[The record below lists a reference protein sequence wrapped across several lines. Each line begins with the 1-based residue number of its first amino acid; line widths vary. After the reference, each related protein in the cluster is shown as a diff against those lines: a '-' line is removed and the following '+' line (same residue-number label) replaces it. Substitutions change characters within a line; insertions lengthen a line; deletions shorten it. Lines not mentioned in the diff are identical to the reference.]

1 MQWLA
6 YVILL
11 LRQDYITTALRV
23 IENGLG
29 LPIFMEEDIMFDY
42 AILAD
47 DQKDALPT
55 QVIKMLLASLETLVD
70 NGYRWSLT
78 TGQIPLVGAKVS
90 QILRRT

>member
-11 LRQDYITTALRV
+11 LRQNYITTALRV

-47 DQKDALPT
+47 DQKGALPT

-70 NGYRWSLT
+70 NGYRWSDSPC
-78 TGQIPLVGAKVS
+78 GYRLVRYSDEHKC
-90 QILRRT
+90 